1 MKIPITSCAQALCR
15 RTLLVGVMLV
25 MAGCAIQ
32 PKPIDPAPEA
42 VQAQIKLKALIA
54 SEEPLKGPLSLY
66 EAMARAL
73 KYNLDQK
80 IEVMDE
86 ALRFKKLDLA
96 GYDMLPAVV
105 ASTGYSRRNNDA
117 GGRSRSLVTG
127 NQSLEASTSSD
138 RGVRTSDLTASWD
151 VLDFGLAYVR
161 GMQAADETL
170 IAVERRRKV
179 TNRILEDVRTA
190 FWRAVSADRTF
201 KKLSDVETLAL
212 RALRESEELE
222 ARGLVPPLALLAY
235 QRDLIQTQSEAQRLR
250 RELSLAK
257 TQLAALINLTPE
269 TEFTLLLPDRT
280 NVVPELPGAADEMV
294 LTGLRFRPEMREAAY
309 RRHINTLEQEGAFLR
324 SLPSVKSLLGLSTD
338 SNSYLANGSW
348 LNMSAR
354 VSWNLLEVFRY
365 PAQKAALQAE
375 SAVLEQRDLALTMA
389 VATQV
394 QVSRIRFV
402 KLSQELN
409 SVRRA
414 NSVQERIL
422 ELSRRSFKAKAV
434 SQQNLVREEFNA
446 ALSEVRYDAAY
457 ADLQNA
463 YANLYASMGLDNFEI
478 DVKSDT
484 SIDQIAALLESHWTE
499 RALTLPAM
507 PESKP

>member
-1 MKIPITSCAQALCR
+1 
-15 RTLLVGVMLV
+15 V
-25 MAGCAIQ
+25 
-32 PKPIDPAPEA
+32 
-42 VQAQIKLKALIA
+42 
-54 SEEPLKGPLSLY
+54 
-66 EAMARAL
+66 
-73 KYNLDQK
+73 
-80 IEVMDE
+80 
-86 ALRFKKLDLA
+86 
-96 GYDMLPAVV
+96 
-105 ASTGYSRRNNDA
+105 
-117 GGRSRSLVTG
+117 
-127 NQSLEASTSSD
+127 
-138 RGVRTSDLTASWD
+138 
-151 VLDFGLAYVR
+151 
-161 GMQAADETL
+161 
-170 IAVERRRKV
+170 
-179 TNRILEDVRTA
+179 
-190 FWRAVSADRTF
+190 
-201 KKLSDVETLAL
+201 
-212 RALRESEELE
+212 
-222 ARGLVPPLALLAY
+222 
-235 QRDLIQTQSEAQRLR
+235 
-250 RELSLAK
+250 
-257 TQLAALINLTPE
+257 
-269 TEFTLLLPDRT
+269 
-280 NVVPELPGAADEMV
+280 
-294 LTGLRFRPEMREAAY
+294 
-309 RRHINTLEQEGAFLR
+309 
-324 SLPSVKSLLGLSTD
+324 LGLSTD

-414 NSVQERIL
+414 NDVQERIL
-422 ELSRRSFKAKAV
+422 ELSRKSFKAKAV
-434 SQQNLVREEFNA
+434 SQQNLVREELNA

-507 PESKP
+507 PESKL